1 MAAEPLKVP
10 RNPLLK
16 KLVAGHRLVAALV
29 LNTLLLFV
37 AGNLVLWVAY
47 ALHDW
52 RQPTNLLLARPEEFL
67 SAAYPGWP
75 VAERTA
81 LLEEA
86 THRVMAYEDY
96 LMFREG
102 PVRGKYVNV
111 SEHGFREVQ
120 NQGPWPPNPE
130 NFNVFVF
137 GGSTMFGS
145 ALPDEQTVPSR
156 LQAVLAASTPRRVC
170 VYNFGTSFF
179 YSTQERLRLERLLS
193 QGFTPQVA
201 LFVDGLNDF
210 IQADD
215 TPAYRERFKEAFEQA
230 HQKRRLFAAVA
241 DQLPAAR
248 LALSIRARQKPE
260 VEELAKETDRAARV
274 IAAYRNNKAIIEP
287 LCRAKGV
294 VPVFVW
300 QPIPWYKYDLKY
312 FLWYGTTYKPRMIHA
327 LGYSQMRGLFDQG
340 VLGTNFL
347 WCADLQ
353 QDEKAL
359 LYVDVHHYTAAFSQ
373 KLAETIGALCLQ
385 RGLFKIT
392 PTQTPEPA
400 AIR

>member
-1 MAAEPLKVP
+1 MAVEPPKLP
-10 RNPLLK
+10 RNPLLRK
-16 KLVAGHRLVAALV
+16 IVAGHHLLAAWV
-29 LNTLLLFV
+29 LNTILLFV
-37 AGNLVLWVAY
+37 AGNLVIWVAY

-52 RQPTNLLLARPEEFL
+52 RQPPNLLLARPEEFL

-75 VAERTA
+75 VADRTA

-102 PVRGKYVNV
+102 PIRGKYLNV
-111 SEHGFREVQ
+111 SEHGFRLVQ
-120 NQGPWPPNPE
+120 DQGPWPPSAE

-156 LQAVLAASTPRRVC
+156 LQAVLGAGAPRRVC

-179 YSTQERLRLERLLS
+179 YSTQERLWLERLFS
-193 QGFTPQVA
+193 QGFTPHVA

-210 IQADD
+210 IQVDN
-215 TPAYRERFKEAFEQA
+215 TPAYRERFKEAFDQA
-230 HQKRRLFAAVA
+230 HQKQKLFAALA
-241 DQLPAAR
+241 DQLPLGRVAR
-248 LALSIRARQKPE
+248 SIRSRKPP
-260 VEELAKETDRAARV
+260 VPEELDRETARAARV
-274 IAAYRNNKAIIEP
+274 ISAYRNNKTMIET
-287 LCRAKGV
+287 LCHAKGV
-294 VPVFVW
+294 IPVFVW
-300 QPIPWYKYDLKY
+300 QPIPWYNYDLKY
-312 FLWYGTTYKPRMIHA
+312 FLWYGTTYKPRMIHG
-327 LGYSQMRGLFDQG
+327 LGYTQMRGLFDQG

-353 QDEKAL
+353 QDEKTL

-373 KLAETIGALCLQ
+373 KLAETIGTLCLQ
-385 RGLFKIT
+385 RGLFRIAA
-392 PTQTPEPA
+392 TQTSEPS